1 MTPSLVQSADA
12 EALSDVMI
20 RLSDYLGTLG
30 AQVRDLEH
38 EIGEEL
44 CAKTPQ
50 LAQVI
55 TNLQSLDYLRQSLED
70 LARLALL
77 LGHAEGTGSLPFPIA
92 AEISAKLTLN
102 DTKVLVCSRKIP
114 AGSETSNDGSGDLDL
129 F

>member
-1 MTPSLVQSADA
+1 LTPSLVQSADA

-30 AQVRDLEH
+30 AQVRKLEH

-55 TNLQSLDYLRQSLED
+55 IHLQSLDYLRQSLED

-77 LGHAEGTGSLPFPIA
+77 LGHTEGTGSLTFPIA